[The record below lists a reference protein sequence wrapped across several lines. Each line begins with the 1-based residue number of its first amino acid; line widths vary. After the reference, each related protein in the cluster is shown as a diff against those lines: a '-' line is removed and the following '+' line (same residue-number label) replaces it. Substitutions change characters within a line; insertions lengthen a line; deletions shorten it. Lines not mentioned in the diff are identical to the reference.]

1 MSMSGMP
8 SYNPGAEEPFSGAKP
23 VVPQTVQR
31 GVWLILAAALMHVV
45 SSIFGIINAASPAT
59 KAKIEE
65 QLQGKSNL
73 PANAADVAQ
82 SSAVVVGTVIAVIT
96 LALYIVIALLIRR
109 GMNWARITGLVFA
122 VLSLSSLVGMTF
134 PAGIFIILQVL
145 LGIAGIIL
153 CYMGAS
159 SAFFADSKSFRKAAK
174 NRL

>member
-31 GVWLILAAALMHVV
+31 GVWLILAAAVMHVIA
-45 SSIFGIINAASPAT
+45 SIFGIINAASPAT
-59 KAKIEE
+59 KATIEE
-65 QLQGKSNL
+65 QLRGKSNL
-73 PANAADVAQ
+73 PANAVDVAQ
-82 SSAVVVGTVIAVIT
+82 TTAIVAGVVVAVIT
-96 LALYIVIALLIRR
+96 LVIYVLIAMLIRR

-122 VLSLSSLVGMTF
+122 VLSLSSLLHLTF
-134 PAGIFIILQVL
+134 PAGIFSILQVL

-159 SAFFADSKSFRKAAK
+159 KVFFADSKNFRKAAK